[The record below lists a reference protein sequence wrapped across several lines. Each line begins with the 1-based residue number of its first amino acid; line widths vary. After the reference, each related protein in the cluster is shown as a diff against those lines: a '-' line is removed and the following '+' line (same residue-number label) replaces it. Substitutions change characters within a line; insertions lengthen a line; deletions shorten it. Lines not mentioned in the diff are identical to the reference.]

1 MKFISF
7 IINNLTNRNQDAD
20 DGNDDE
26 KFDDGEDSV
35 FHISSLQWF
44 SYFSHRVIFREQVLF
59 IQIKKFHLLI
69 SLVNKFNVRNS
80 KSFP

>member
-1 MKFISF
+1 MPK
-7 IINNLTNRNQDAD
+7 RNQDAD

-35 FHISSLQWF
+35 FHTSILQRF
-44 SYFSHRVIFREQVLF
+44 SYFSHQVIFWKQVLF
-59 IQIKKFHLLI
+59 VQIKKFHLLI
-69 SLVNKFNVRNS
+69 SQVNKFSVRNS